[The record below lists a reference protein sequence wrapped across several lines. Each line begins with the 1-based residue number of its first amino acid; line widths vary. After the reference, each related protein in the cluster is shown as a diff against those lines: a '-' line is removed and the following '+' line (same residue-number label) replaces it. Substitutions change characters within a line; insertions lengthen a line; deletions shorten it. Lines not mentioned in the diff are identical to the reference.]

1 MLRPDNPADPAAG
14 RLTALESLIHSLP
27 KAELHVHLEGSVE
40 PETLRELSRAKGR
53 LEKET
58 EAWIQEHERCGF
70 RYGSLPEFLNAFK
83 LIALLLE
90 SPSDY
95 ALVATRLL
103 ERLTEQN
110 VRYAEITLSAGVIL
124 WKGQSLPETFEAI
137 AEAAQAFE
145 SRSSLWVQWIF
156 DAVRQFGAEPAREV
170 LDWARKFRSEGVIAF
185 GIGGDE
191 ARGPAELF
199 GRTYHEAAEMG
210 LHRTAHAGESGN
222 ATSVRQ
228 AVEILGAERI
238 GHGFAAAQDR
248 DVMELLRVRKIPLEV
263 CLTSNVC
270 TGLIKSIQ
278 DHPLK
283 EFLDAGLR
291 VTLNTDDPALF
302 GTTLEREMLLAAQ
315 AFGLS
320 AGEIADLCRNA
331 IQVSFA
337 SSDEK
342 ESLLSEFETAAAR
355 VDVGSAEPASC

>member
-14 RLTALESLIHSLP
+14 SLKTLESLIHSLP

-53 LEKET
+53 LEGET

-83 LIALLLE
+83 LVALLLE

-95 ALVATRLL
+95 ALATTRLL
-103 ERLTEQN
+103 ERLAAQN

-124 WKGQSLPETFEAI
+124 WKGQSLPETFAAI
-137 AEAAQAFE
+137 AEAARAFE
-145 SRSSLWVQWIF
+145 CGSPLRVQWIF

-170 LDWARKFRSEGVIAF
+170 LDWARKFRSESVIAF

-199 GRTYHEAAEMG
+199 GRTYQEAAEMG
-210 LHRTAHAGESGN
+210 LRRTAHAGESGD
-222 ATSVRQ
+222 AESVRQ

-238 GHGFAAAQDR
+238 GHGLAAAQDR
-248 DVMELLRVRKIPLEV
+248 NVMELLRTRKIPLEV

-270 TGLIKSIQ
+270 TGLVESIEG
-278 DHPLK
+278 HPLN

-320 AGEIADLCRNA
+320 AGDIANVCRNA
-331 IQVSFA
+331 IQASFM
-337 SSDEK
+337 SSAAK
-342 ESLLSEFETAAAR
+342 ESLLSEFDAAAAAN
-355 VDVGSAEPASC
+355 GAGA